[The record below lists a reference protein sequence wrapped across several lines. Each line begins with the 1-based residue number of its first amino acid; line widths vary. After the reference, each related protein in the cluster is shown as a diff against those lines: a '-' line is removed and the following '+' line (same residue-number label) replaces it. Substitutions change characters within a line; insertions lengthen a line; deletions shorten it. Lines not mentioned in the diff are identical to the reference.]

1 MPPRKKSKETLV
13 EPGPDDGFSAADEP
27 DPATRKRT
35 VKKTEKTGPR
45 KKPARKP
52 RKPNPDPEQARGDLS
67 AGTPL
72 GPVRLLASPATTNL
86 NAWLA
91 VRDELVVQK
100 PIVHTPV
107 THQPLISLRDLP
119 DVPGRDFKFEVKS
132 ELLEVNWDPIDESDE
147 LLAPK
152 RTGECRALMDKY
164 RKTIK
169 TWRVTVFDGA
179 LPKTE
184 QKRLRLFPEYE
195 QEETNIWRNGKLSA
209 KPTTP
214 ENEKYIQRGGPLDDT
229 ICPSPADVD
238 KVGAEACRL
247 LNKYPDAI
255 PDSEFPHEVGHGRYP
270 MRSTLELMSLQAIR
284 EDFDFRRIRYVF
296 RCASSLH
303 YHAYYPLGI
312 KPSTR
317 NFGYHVP
324 VPSFPIGYSRQPS
337 IPISRSVFESY
348 TKPPA
353 PPLWWAIRALPPV
366 YTARPVN
373 TSVDVAVP
381 DDLVTHTAENNA
393 DAGSILPLSKGPKTT
408 KEVRIQGCPSVP
420 QSTILEVIDYIC
432 WKMFG
437 LVGSE
442 LAFKEAQVTVLR
454 HIHSN
459 LPAHPSVIG
468 PYSGRKFFKA
478 DTTTRFAIIQ
488 AIQQSISGFIPPLTV
503 GSSRSSR
510 TVVALAAESAYRVF
524 VRTSQILL
532 CLQEFYVSVDELL
545 HSKKSLLSKELYCQC
560 VDHVQKQKTVHYCMW
575 CLEQVPCY
583 TMIRHTDDRLICASH
598 LVVVAKQENSSPPPP
613 GPEARLRKT
622 CLKREGGTIYGSLSF
637 QHRSAVADAVIA
649 QLTPKGYKDIFNGD
663 RLTPEGHDP
672 RRHTLDATF
681 PLWFAN
687 DEAFVHHKDNVGLT
701 SHFLNAAKQDDIP
714 IVLAIASD
722 AVKTDRTD
730 NAKISQLELAF
741 DHCFRIRC
749 VLPRS
754 IKLRRELASM
764 LGKEW
769 WDGFYR
775 MMKTGVYDG
784 MNPVHNFKVDF
795 GTREGSSWDFDS
807 ITRLKRICL
816 EIEHSPDCNPQGLQL
831 PRGQA
836 SRNSAPWLW
845 NEAHMFDNLDWDYLG
860 RLFSERFRRL
870 DRHCDLANDHR
881 NECSE
886 TLFLTCV
893 ILWFRYG
900 GKDEILGL
908 HMTVFSRH
916 ALRFSIGRAL
926 HVEPGSIMRTGWTVK
941 YPSSLS
947 QYNDALRTIT
957 MESWFMNRAKSN
969 FPCTPENIVLFTDLL
984 RDINMDSP
992 FWEGHPA
999 QYTDTQLQFPKIWQ
1013 GRGSAL
1019 GATDITDK
1027 PLDDM
1032 EEEDDEA
1039 LVMGTVPVGQDEED
1053 NEGLEEIIAGDE
1065 EGEEEDMEK
1074 MSRGGEQA
1082 STVNDSQLPGTTGVD
1097 REDERSANNAAANFL
1112 FDCQSHIPE
1121 HMRVRFNQA
1130 ILILQEAAMR
1140 SIVNTA
1146 STAPTSSTAASRI
1159 NLFEQFKVTI
1169 VDWFQY
1175 KSESSVTVEELV
1187 DTTLE
1192 EWQGLNSSI
1201 QIAFGRQDIVSF
1213 CQELDGKDGFRYAPY

>member
-238 KVGAEACRL
+238 K
-247 LNKYPDAI
+247 
-255 PDSEFPHEVGHGRYP
+255 
-270 MRSTLELMSLQAIR
+270 
-284 EDFDFRRIRYVF
+284 
-296 RCASSLH
+296 
-303 YHAYYPLGI
+303 
-312 KPSTR
+312 
-317 NFGYHVP
+317 
-324 VPSFPIGYSRQPS
+324 
-337 IPISRSVFESY
+337 
-348 TKPPA
+348 PPA
-353 PPLWWAIRALPPV
+353 PPLWWAIRALPLV

-1074 MSRGGEQA
+1074 MSGGGEQA

-1213 CQELDGKDGFRYAPY
+1213 CQELDGKDGFRYGKDGVLIYKP